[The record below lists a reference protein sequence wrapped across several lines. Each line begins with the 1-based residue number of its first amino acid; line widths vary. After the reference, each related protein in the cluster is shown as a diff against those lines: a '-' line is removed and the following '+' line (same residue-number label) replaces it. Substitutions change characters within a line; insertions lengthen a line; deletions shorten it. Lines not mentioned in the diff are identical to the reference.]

1 MERWSELEATGR
13 RKVFVDG
20 KLWLSVRKVGL
31 LIHKSDLN
39 NPENVYQPEFK
50 EDLSLF
56 VSRRDKIEVDWDL
69 SGLRLGF
76 VNSFISDLL
85 SFELNLTFE
94 NGIALFIE
102 V

>member
-1 MERWSELEATGR
+1 M
-13 RKVFVDG
+13 FVDG

-56 VSRRDKIEVDWDL
+56 VSRRDKIEVD
-69 SGLRLGF
+69 
-76 VNSFISDLL
+76 
-85 SFELNLTFE
+85 
-94 NGIALFIE
+94 
-102 V
+102 